1 MAITSRVE
9 KLEFE
14 KKDLEEF
21 PGGLVVKDLVLSLL
35 WLGFYPWPR
44 DLSYAVGMAKN
55 KNKNKNKQTKK
66 HTHTKKDQKPQN
78 IKKKKGK
85 SPKGEAV
92 RQNRTL
98 PSGGWKKEAT
108 DLRCQRDKAIKIHV
122 ISIQHC

>member
-44 DLSYAVGMAKN
+44 DLSYAVGIAK
-55 KNKNKNKQTKK
+55 KRKEKK
-66 HTHTKKDQKPQN
+66 KKKDQKPQN

-108 DLRCQRDKAIKIHV
+108 GLRCQRDKAIKIHV